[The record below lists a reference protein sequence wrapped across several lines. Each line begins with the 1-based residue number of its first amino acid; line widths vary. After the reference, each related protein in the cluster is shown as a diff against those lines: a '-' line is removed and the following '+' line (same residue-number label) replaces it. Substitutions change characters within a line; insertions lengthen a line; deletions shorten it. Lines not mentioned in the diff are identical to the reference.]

1 MSEIMKKPDTLPAL
15 DIGIGDSLG
24 KIAPPQL
31 PSLSYHTGIIGHWV
45 HGWKVKK
52 QSEFYKHEADIAAS
66 QNAMVK
72 DRLDVVMHLATFS
85 DRVKLE
91 FRKIEFES
99 TMMNMREYEY
109 QCEIRKKDAEA
120 KEAEFSALT
129 AELDFKARK
138 KAMQQEYGDEN

>member
-1 MSEIMKKPDTLPAL
+1 MNEIVKRQDMLPSM
-15 DIGIGDSLG
+15 DIGETLG
-24 KIAPPQL
+24 KISPPQI
-31 PSLSYHTGIIGHWV
+31 PSLPYCTGLIGHMV

-52 QSEFYKHEADIAAS
+52 QAEFYKHEAEIASS
-66 QNAMVK
+66 QNAMVR
-72 DRLDVVMHLATFS
+72 DRLEVVMQLATFS

-120 KEAEFSALT
+120 KEAEFSAKT
-129 AELDFKARK
+129 AELDFKARL
-138 KAMQQEYGDEN
+138 KAMKEEYGDDI